1 MSNDDKRSTSR
12 PGASFFRTP
21 PASAPNAPT
30 PSAIK
35 TPTPSAIKT
44 PTPSATKTPT
54 PSATKVGLAGQVAS
68 RTNPD
73 PGSAAEQAGPLRVTA
88 FNCSALAEV
97 EPHSLGLTYE
107 FRAASDGDPYSVT
120 IAFEG
125 RRMGVKH
132 KPGTGDL
139 FKVATTVERVLPGSG
154 RVAVTTRVPN
164 VKAGSWQVT
173 ARPSVHQIGPDR
185 GSSRDARSVL
195 PRLPGAAA
203 KGSTGWAAVIAQK
216 APGVLLGSWAAL
228 VALGA
233 AVALSIQGALAA
245 LLGLSVIGVGLVS
258 LMASLI
264 GLVGAKLYYLAVY
277 PDARRRALYGG
288 GMCIQ
293 GFVLGAAVGL
303 IVGALVAG
311 IDLGSL
317 LDITAPALMFGMT
330 IGRFGCF
337 FSGCCVGRPT
347 ASRWG
352 VWSSDRR
359 LGVRRIPTQLMESA
373 LATIIGATALGVLV
387 IAGFSEF
394 PGTIF
399 IGAMA
404 AYVLG
409 RQLLLPLRA
418 ESSKT
423 RYGRMITL
431 ATAATVLLAD
441 VVVAITI
448 YAR

>member
-1 MSNDDKRSTSR
+1 MSSHQKRSTSS
-12 PGASFFRTP
+12 PGASFYRTP
-21 PASAPNAPT
+21 TSPPKKVELVDQLPPPT
-30 PSAIK
+30 D
-35 TPTPSAIKT
+35 
-44 PTPSATKTPT
+44 
-54 PSATKVGLAGQVAS
+54 
-68 RTNPD
+68 PD
-73 PGSAAEQAGPLRVTA
+73 RDSSTEQTGPLRVSA
-88 FNCSALAEV
+88 FNCDALADI

-107 FRAASDGDPYSVT
+107 FLAASDGNPYSVT

-125 RRMGVKH
+125 RRTGAKH
-132 KPGTGDL
+132 PPGPGDR
-139 FKVATTVERVLPGSG
+139 FKAATTVERVLPGSG

-164 VKAGSWQVT
+164 LKAGSWRVV
-173 ARPSVHQIGPDR
+173 ARPSVHHVDPDR
-185 GSSRDARSVL
+185 ESSRGIRAAL
-195 PRLPGAAA
+195 PRLPVSSAE
-203 KGSTGWAAVIAQK
+203 GSTGWAPVIAQK
-216 APGVLLGSWAAL
+216 APGVLLGSWGAL

-233 AVALSIQGALAA
+233 AVGLSIQGALAL
-245 LLGLSVIGVGLVS
+245 LLGLSVFGVGLVS
-258 LMASLI
+258 LLASLI

-277 PDARRRALYGG
+277 PDARRQTLSGG

-303 IVGALVAG
+303 IIGALVAG

-317 LDITAPALMFGMT
+317 LDITAPALMFGMV

-352 VWSSDRR
+352 LWSSDRR
-359 LGVRRIPTQLMESA
+359 LGVRRIPTQLLESA
-373 LATIIGATALGVLV
+373 LAATIGATALGVLV
-387 IAGFSEF
+387 AAGFSGF

-399 IGAMA
+399 IGTLA
-404 AYVLG
+404 AYVVG

-423 RYGRMITL
+423 RHGRVITL
-431 ATAATVLLAD
+431 ATAATILLAD
-441 VVVAITI
+441 IVVAVIV

>member
-1 MSNDDKRSTSR
+1 MSNDEKRSTSR

-21 PASAPNAPT
+21 TSPAIKAPTPPAIKAPTPPAKKAPT
-30 PSAIK
+30 PSAK
-35 TPTPSAIKT
+35 
-44 PTPSATKTPT
+44 
-54 PSATKVGLAGQVAS
+54 KVGVADQVAP
-68 RTNPD
+68 RTD
-73 PGSAAEQAGPLRVTA
+73 LDRGSGAEQTGPLRVSV
-88 FNCSALAEV
+88 FNCDALAGI
-97 EPHSLGLTYE
+97 EPHALGVTYE
-107 FRAASDGDPYSVT
+107 FRAAPDGDPYSVK

-125 RRMGVKH
+125 RRTEAMH
-132 KPGTGDL
+132 QPGPGDR
-139 FKVATTVERVLPGSG
+139 FAVATTVDRVLPGSG
-154 RVAVTTRVPN
+154 RVAITTRVPN
-164 VKAGSWQVT
+164 LNAGSWQVV
-173 ARPSVHQIGPDR
+173 ARPSVQQIGPDR
-185 GSSRDARSVL
+185 GSARGVRAEL
-195 PRLPGAAA
+195 PRLPGGSA
-203 KGSTGWAAVIAQK
+203 KGSTGWGPVIAQK
-216 APGVLLGSWAAL
+216 APGVLLGSWAVL

-233 AVALSIQGALAA
+233 AVALTVQGALAA

-258 LMASLI
+258 LVASLI

-277 PDARRRALYGG
+277 PDALRRALYGG

-293 GFVLGAAVGL
+293 GFVLGAAMGL

-359 LGVRRIPTQLMESA
+359 LGVRRIPTQLLESA
-373 LATIIGATALGVLV
+373 LAATIGATALIVLV
-387 IAGFSEF
+387 TAGFSEF

-399 IGAMA
+399 IGAIA

-423 RYGRMITL
+423 RHGRMITL
-431 ATAATVLLAD
+431 ATAAAVLLAD
-441 VVVAITI
+441 VFVAITI

>member
-1 MSNDDKRSTSR
+1 MA
-12 PGASFFRTP
+12 PRT
-21 PASAPNAPT
+21 
-30 PSAIK
+30 K
-35 TPTPSAIKT
+35 
-44 PTPSATKTPT
+44 
-54 PSATKVGLAGQVAS
+54 
-68 RTNPD
+68 PD
-73 PGSAAEQAGPLRVTA
+73 PGRAAEQAGPLRVTA

-97 EPHSLGLTYE
+97 EPHALGLTYE
-107 FRAASDGDPYSVT
+107 FRAASDGDPYSVA
-120 IAFEG
+120 IEFEG

-132 KPGTGDL
+132 TPGTGDL

-154 RVAVTTRVPN
+154 RIAVTTRVPN
-164 VKAGSWQVT
+164 VKAGSWRVV
-173 ARPSVHQIGPDR
+173 ARPSAHHIGVDR
-185 GSSRDARSVL
+185 ESSRDALAVL
-195 PRLPGAAA
+195 PRLPGASAE
-203 KGSTGWAAVIAQK
+203 GSTGWAAVIAQK

-233 AVALSIQGALAA
+233 AVALGVQGVLAA
-245 LLGLSVIGVGLVS
+245 LLGLSVVGVGLVS
-258 LMASLI
+258 LVASLI

-277 PDARRRALYGG
+277 PAARRRALSGG

-330 IGRFGCF
+330 IGRFGCLL
-337 FSGCCVGRPT
+337 SGCCVGRPT

-352 VWSSDRR
+352 LWSSDRR
-359 LGVRRIPTQLMESA
+359 LGVRRIPTQLLESA
-373 LATIIGATALGVLV
+373 LAAIIGGTALGVLV
-387 IAGFSEF
+387 IAGLSEF

-399 IGAMA
+399 IGALA

-423 RYGRMITL
+423 RYGRVITL
-431 ATAATVLLAD
+431 ATAATVLLVD

-448 YAR
+448 YVR

>member
-1 MSNDDKRSTSR
+1 
-12 PGASFFRTP
+12 
-21 PASAPNAPT
+21 
-30 PSAIK
+30 
-35 TPTPSAIKT
+35 
-44 PTPSATKTPT
+44 
-54 PSATKVGLAGQVAS
+54 
-68 RTNPD
+68 
-73 PGSAAEQAGPLRVTA
+73 
-88 FNCSALAEV
+88 
-97 EPHSLGLTYE
+97 
-107 FRAASDGDPYSVT
+107 
-120 IAFEG
+120 
-125 RRMGVKH
+125 MGVKH
-132 KPGTGDL
+132 QPGTGDR
-139 FKVATTVERVLPGSG
+139 FEVTTTVEPVLPGSG
-154 RVAVTTRVPN
+154 RVSVTARVPN
-164 VKAGSWQVT
+164 VKAGSWRVV
-173 ARPSVHQIGPDR
+173 ARPSAHPIGADR
-185 GSSRDARSVL
+185 ESSRSARAVL
-195 PRLPGAAA
+195 PRLPGASAE
-203 KGSTGWAAVIAQK
+203 GSSGWAPVIAQK

-233 AVALSIQGALAA
+233 AVALGVQGVLAA
-245 LLGLSVIGVGLVS
+245 LLGLSVIEVGLVS
-258 LMASLI
+258 LVASLI

-277 PDARRRALYGG
+277 PDARRRALSGG

-303 IVGALVAG
+303 IVGAPVAG

-359 LGVRRIPTQLMESA
+359 LGVRRIPTQLLESA
-373 LATIIGATALGVLV
+373 VAATIGATALVVLV
-387 IAGFSEF
+387 TAGFSGL
-394 PGTIF
+394 PGIVF
-399 IGAMA
+399 IGTMA

-423 RYGRMITL
+423 RHGRAITL
-431 ATAATVLLAD
+431 AVAATLLLAD
-441 VVVAITI
+441 IVVAVII